1 MYKLFIISYS
11 GSYSAS
17 VKETV
22 KSFGAWFNHFDNQF
36 LLCTTSTIDEI
47 KARLDS
53 KINQGQDKLLI
64 LEVNLKDVK
73 GWINNTGWEWIKSQR
88 QKLGK

>member
-11 GSYSAS
+11 GNYSDS

-22 KSFGAWFNHFDNQF
+22 KSLGAWFNHFDNQF
-36 LLCTTSTIDEI
+36 LVCTTLSMEVV
-47 KARLDS
+47 KSRLDA

-73 GWINNTGWEWIKSQR
+73 GWINTTGWEWIKSQR
-88 QKLGK
+88 QRLGK

>member
-11 GSYSAS
+11 GTYSAS
-17 VKETV
+17 FKEAVKPL
-22 KSFGAWFNHFDNQF
+22 GAWFNHFDNQYMV
-36 LLCTTSTIDEI
+36 CTTYTMDQVKS
-47 KARLDS
+47 RLDA

-64 LEVNLKDVK
+64 LEVDLKNVK
-73 GWINNTGWEWIKSQR
+73 GWINNSGWEWIKSQR